1 MSGMVAV
8 SPFLHN
14 NQCVRGISFTTNNPQ
29 TIFSKGNPMGKNK
42 SRKMFQPGPHG
53 GCEALLYEFREPP
66 LQSGDKDD
74 LPPASGQ
81 PHPRTVLIAAETV
94 DEALVYLRFHA
105 QLFNVHTIR
114 CLGVI
119 LMISG
124 SPAD

>member
-1 MSGMVAV
+1 MVAV
-8 SPFLHN
+8 SQFLHN
-14 NQCVRGISFTTNNPQ
+14 NQCMQVASSATNNREEL
-29 TIFSKGNPMGKNK
+29 FSKGNPMGKNQ
-42 SRKMFQPGPHG
+42 SRKTFHPGPHG

-66 LQSGDKDD
+66 LQSSDDEDD

-81 PHPRTVLIAAETV
+81 PHPRTVLIAAETF

-105 QLFNVHTIR
+105 HNFNVHNVR

-119 LMISG
+119 LMVSG

>member
-1 MSGMVAV
+1 
-8 SPFLHN
+8 
-14 NQCVRGISFTTNNPQ
+14 
-29 TIFSKGNPMGKNK
+29 MGKN
-42 SRKMFQPGPHG
+42 RKKEDRFRPGPHG

-66 LQSGDKDD
+66 LQSDDEDD

-81 PHPRTVLIAAETV
+81 SPPRTVLIAAETV

-105 QLFNVHTIR
+105 QAFNVHTVR

-119 LMISG
+119 LMVSG